1 MKGMYDIVVYYIIQD
16 EYMDWKKELLY
27 NLTTAEE
34 VKEALSMDLSDDEMD
49 KLRQIIE
56 RYPMSVPKYYLSLIN
71 REDPNDP
78 IKKLC
83 IPSIKE
89 TDISG
94 SFDTS
99 GEADNTVVVGLQHKY
114 SETGML
120 LSTNNCAMYCRHC
133 FRKRLVGQNDE
144 EVNKHFEDI
153 INYINEHEE
162 MTNVLISGGDAFLN
176 SNEKIENY
184 LKELSAIKHL
194 VYLRF
199 GTRTPVVFPVRI
211 YGDEELLN
219 ILEHYNKIK
228 QIYVVTHFNHP
239 NEITKES
246 SKAIEELRNRGIAV
260 RNQTVLLKGIND
272 NTDTLKKLLKD
283 LVGIGVVP
291 YYIFQCRPV
300 SGVKNQFQ
308 VPIKRACELIE
319 EAKKHLSGM
328 PKSFKYVMSHHTGK
342 IEILGSMNDGK
353 VLFKYHQTKYEKDAG
368 KIFELELDDNQA
380 LLPDEI

>member
-1 MKGMYDIVVYYIIQD
+1 MN
-16 EYMDWKKELLY
+16 WKKELLN

-34 VKEALSMDLSDDEMD
+34 IKEALGLNLSDDETL
-49 KLRQIIE
+49 KLKQIID

-71 REDPNDP
+71 KEDPDDP
-78 IKKLC
+78 IRKLC

-114 SETGML
+114 SQTGML

-144 EVNKHFEDI
+144 EVNKHFGDI
-153 INYINEHEE
+153 INYINEHKE

-176 SNEKIENY
+176 SNKKIGNY
-184 LKELSAIKHL
+184 LKELSTIEHL
-194 VYLRF
+194 TYIRF

-219 ILEHYNKIK
+219 ILEYYNKIK

-239 NEITKES
+239 NEITNES
-246 SKAIEELRNRGIAV
+246 AKAIRELKNRGIVV
-260 RNQTVLLKGIND
+260 RNQTVLLKGVND
-272 NTDTLKKLLKD
+272 DSKTLEILMKNLIE
-283 LVGIGVVP
+283 IGVVP

-308 VPIKRACELIE
+308 IPIKRACEIIE
-319 EAKKHLSGM
+319 EAKTHLSGM
-328 PKSFKYVMSHHTGK
+328 DKSFKYVMSHNTGK
-342 IEILGSMNDGK
+342 IEILGIYEGK
-353 VLFKYHQTKYEKDAG
+353 VLFKYHQTKHEKDKG
-368 KIFELELDDNQA
+368 RMFQLGLNDNQA
-380 LLPDEI
+380 WLPYEI